1 MKNKLSI
8 QLIALFTVI
17 ILVSSCGSSVP
28 RNELQNLPS
37 LIEIMGINLTAG
49 DLKIRVSHRN
59 NLTRINNKLN
69 CQLAL
74 KDFTPI
80 KISELPLPD
89 LTNYAV
95 ETVDIKLSPA
105 DLSPANQSSDEIP
118 YVLDCYLFS
127 ENFSEEHLI
136 KKSTFF
142 RVPGTEADYR

>member
-8 QLIALFTVI
+8 QLITLFTI
-17 ILVSSCGSSVP
+17 SILVSSCSSSVP

-37 LIEIMGINLTAG
+37 LIEIMGINLSDG
-49 DLKIRVSHRN
+49 DLKVRISHRN
-59 NLTRINNKLN
+59 NLTRINNKLS

-80 KISELPLPD
+80 KFNELPLPD

-95 ETVDIKLSPA
+95 ETMDIKLSTA
-105 DLSPANQSSDEIP
+105 DLPPVNKSSSEMP

-127 ENFSEEHLI
+127 ENFREEHLI

-142 RVPGTEADYR
+142 RVPGTEAEYR